1 MDGLNKGIQIIDDAL
16 KHKKEEINR
25 KARERYA
32 NMSKEKKK
40 ERNEKARERYAK
52 KLKDNKE
59 EIVRKRKEKHACMSY
74 EKRLKISEKNKE
86 RYVHMSQEKKKEIS
100 VKRKSRKEN
109 KEKVNKNQEPE
120 YCINMENRIL
130 YLGSSSNQV
139 NVENLDNTP
148 IGMIAMNTCDF
159 RNYQN
164 VDMRKKN
171 TKVQSS
177 RKKKEDKEYEFFRK
191 YSQ

>member
-59 EIVRKRKEKHACMSY
+59 EIVRKRKEKHACM
-74 EKRLKISEKNKE
+74 
-86 RYVHMSQEKKKEIS
+86 YVI
-100 VKRKSRKEN
+100 
-109 KEKVNKNQEPE
+109 
-120 YCINMENRIL
+120 
-130 YLGSSSNQV
+130 
-139 NVENLDNTP
+139 
-148 IGMIAMNTCDF
+148 
-159 RNYQN
+159 
-164 VDMRKKN
+164 
-171 TKVQSS
+171 
-177 RKKKEDKEYEFFRK
+177 
-191 YSQ
+191 